1 MSKLGNVRV
10 RKNAG
15 AIVGSRR
22 LLNFNEGA
30 NVTLTITDD
39 NVGDEID
46 ITIAS
51 AGGAGTAWLDQFFS
65 ASDPDSYKGTY
76 ATMLMADDI
85 DTLIRQ
91 TFVIPTDIVTI
102 IEAALVIIPDDSGNV
117 RWGVSTNAAQ
127 LCANEDY
134 QANTDSIAAG
144 QTAVDIDQVECL
156 DISAGLTGMVGDDI
170 VGIEFTRYASDAL
183 DTVDADVHFLG
194 IIIAGS
200 T

>member
-39 NVGDEID
+39 PVGDEID
-46 ITIAS
+46 ISIAA
-51 AGGAGTAWLDQFFS
+51 AGGGGTAWLDQFYP
-65 ASDPDSYKGTY
+65 ASDPDDYKGTY
-76 ATMLMADDI
+76 ASMRMIDDADI
-85 DTLIRQ
+85 LIRQ

-102 IEAALVIIPDDSGNV
+102 IEAALVIIPDASGNI

-134 QANTDSIAAG
+134 QTNTDSIAAG

-156 DISAGLTGMVGDDI
+156 DISTALTGMVGDDI

-183 DTVDADVHFLG
+183 DTVNADVHFLG

>member
-51 AGGAGTAWLDQFFS
+51 AGGAGTAWLDQFFP

-76 ATMLMADDI
+76 ASMLMVDDV
-85 DTLIRQ
+85 DVLIRQ

-102 IEAALVIIPDDSGNV
+102 IEAALVIIPDDSGNM
-117 RWGVSTNAAQ
+117 RWGISTNAAQ

-134 QANTDSIAAG
+134 QTNTDSIAAG

-170 VGIEFTRYASDAL
+170 VGIEFTRYASNAL
-183 DTVDADVHFLG
+183 DTVNADVHFLG